1 MMLGRLIVTATATL
15 LIVGLS
21 ASCDR
26 LPGKPDEAARWRA
39 PTEVMDFNQL
49 YAQNCSGCHGNDGRL
64 GAARPL
70 NDPLY
75 LALVNDETL
84 QKVIAQGVPK
94 TAMPAFVQQQGGN
107 LTDDQ
112 IKVLV
117 QGIRSRWAR
126 SEQFQRPIL
135 PAYETG
141 KDFESGDVPR
151 GLIVY
156 QTYCAQCHEPD
167 GRGHPKGGSI
177 LDPNYLALVSDQSL
191 RTTVIVGRSDLE
203 KPDWRNN
210 VPGRP
215 MSPQEISDVVTW
227 IASHRRQQA
236 PASKANAL
244 GSTGS
249 RQLNAGQDGL
259 VGSGKTRED
268 RHDGSRPS

>member
-1 MMLGRLIVTATATL
+1 MMLGRLIVTAAATL

-39 PTEVMDFNQL
+39 PTEIMDFNQL
-49 YAQNCSGCHGNDGRL
+49 YAQNCSGCHGADGRL

-75 LALVNDETL
+75 LALVNDENL
-84 QKVIAQGVPK
+84 QKVIARGVPK
-94 TAMPAFVQQQGGN
+94 TAMPAFGQQQGGY

-117 QGIRSRWAR
+117 DGMRSRWAH
-126 SEQFQRPIL
+126 SGQFKTVTL
-135 PAYETG
+135 PAYGTG
-141 KDFESGDVPR
+141 TDSVPGDAGR
-151 GLIVY
+151 GLVVY
-156 QTYCAQCHEPD
+156 KTYCAQCHDAD
-167 GRGHPKGGSI
+167 GRGVPKGGSI

-210 VPGRP
+210 VPGRS
-215 MSPQEISDVVTW
+215 MSLQEISDVVAW
-227 IASHRRQQA
+227 IASHRR
-236 PASKANAL
+236 
-244 GSTGS
+244 
-249 RQLNAGQDGL
+249 
-259 VGSGKTRED
+259 
-268 RHDGSRPS
+268 